1 MIVHLKV
8 WTIVIMRLVGING
21 IFKLSQKLC
30 LHRPLWNNGNKQ
42 NIKNVG
48 NIENKVDQK
57 GWTIGI
63 MRIVGIIG
71 IFGISKWC

>member
-1 MIVHLKV
+1 MLVHLKV
-8 WTIVIMRLVGING
+8 WTIVIMILVGING

-48 NIENKVDQK
+48 NIEK
-57 GWTIGI
+57 
-63 MRIVGIIG
+63 
-71 IFGISKWC
+71 